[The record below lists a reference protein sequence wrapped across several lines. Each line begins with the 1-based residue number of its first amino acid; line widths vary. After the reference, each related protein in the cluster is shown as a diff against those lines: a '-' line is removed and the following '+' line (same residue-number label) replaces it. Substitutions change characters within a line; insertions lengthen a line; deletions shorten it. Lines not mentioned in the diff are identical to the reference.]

1 MRRYILKALLRF
13 GVGVLAAGLL
23 SWAALASSAIDP
35 FADWTVD
42 EFCEANAWFDTDDS
56 PMRLKE
62 ISLFKKEDG
71 RSFVD
76 TPESPLVKIVVEI
89 TGPQYFNASYFV
101 GRYRRG
107 EWYVAYCPR
116 VTPAYGAHLDSGA
129 TLPLGYTV
137 PLQTLMG
144 PGPFRLYADALGYID
159 IPSLRDAQWEDG
171 AVVLDY

>member
-13 GVGVLAAGLL
+13 GAGVLAAGLL
-23 SWAALASSAIDP
+23 SWGALASSAFDP

-42 EFCEANAWFDTDDS
+42 EFCEANSWFDTDDS

-62 ISLFKKEDG
+62 ISLFKEEDG

-116 VTPAYGAHLDSGA
+116 ATPLYGANLGPGV
-129 TLPLGYTV
+129 TIPLGYTV

-144 PGPFRLYADALGYID
+144 PGPFRLYANAMGCID
-159 IPSLRDAQWEDG
+159 IPSLRDAQWKDG